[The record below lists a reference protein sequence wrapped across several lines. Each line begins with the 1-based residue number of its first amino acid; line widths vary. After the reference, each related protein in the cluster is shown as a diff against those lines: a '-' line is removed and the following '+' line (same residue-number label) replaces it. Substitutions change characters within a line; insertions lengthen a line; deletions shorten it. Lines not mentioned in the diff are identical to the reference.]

1 MTDAELLAA
10 IAVQEKTLVFERFTL
25 ETAWTLGTVLRDAAL
40 ARAAPLAIDISLGD
54 RPLFH
59 AALPGAGPD
68 NADWVRRKRNTVLTL
83 ATSTL
88 AVGLKLKAAGETLEQ
103 RYGLPLRD
111 HAAHGGGFP
120 LTLAGLGCIGAVTVS
135 GLPQLEDHALVVAA
149 LERVL
154 GLSGQAPV
162 PPGP

>member
-1 MTDAELLAA
+1 
-10 IAVQEKTLVFERFTL
+10 V
-25 ETAWTLGTVLRDAAL
+25 
-40 ARAAPLAIDISLGD
+40 AIDISLRE

-88 AVGLKLKAAGETLEQ
+88 AVGLKLKASGETLEE
-103 RYGLPLRD
+103 RYGLSPRD

-120 LTLAGLGCIGAVTVS
+120 LTLAGLGCIGAITVS
-135 GLPQLEDHALVVAA
+135 GLPQVEDHALVVEV

-154 GLSGQAPV
+154 AEDSQNAAHPGEA
-162 PPGP
+162 PGPRGIRTGLQRCEPSPTTRL

>member
-10 IAVQEKTLVFERFTL
+10 IAAQEKALVFERFTL
-25 ETAWTLGTVLRDAAL
+25 DTAWTLGTALRDAAL
-40 ARAAPLAIDISLGD
+40 VRAAPVAIDISLQGG

-68 NADWVRRKRNTVLTL
+68 NADWIRRKRNTVLIL

-88 AVGLKLKAAGETLEQ
+88 AVGLKLKASGETLEQ
-103 RYGLPLRD
+103 RYGLSAAD

-120 LTLAGLGCIGAVTVS
+120 LTLAGLGCIGAITVS
-135 GLPQLEDHALVVAA
+135 GLPQVEDHALVVEV
-149 LERVL
+149 LEGML
-154 GLSGQAPV
+154 GV
-162 PPGP
+162 

>member
-1 MTDAELLAA
+1 MSWTDGTDAELLAA

-25 ETAWTLGTVLRDAAL
+25 ETAWTLGTALRDAAL
-40 ARAAPLAIDISLGD
+40 ALQAPVAIDIGLRD

-68 NADWVRRKRNTVLTL
+68 NADWVRRKRNVVLTL
-83 ATSTL
+83 GTSSL
-88 AVGLKLKAAGETLEQ
+88 AIGLKLKASGETLED

-120 LTLAGLGCIGAVTVS
+120 LKLAGLGCIGAITVS
-135 GLPQLEDHALVVAA
+135 GLPQVEDHALVVEV

-154 GLSGQAPV
+154 G
-162 PPGP
+162 